1 MEITEIFSSLLT
13 LISTPWVWLILIASV
28 MYAAGN
34 YIDELL
40 LSKYEQ
46 EVGTMVIIST
56 LFGAVVVAV
65 FYGLSLYYGISI
77 IVDQPI
83 IVQALAIGVLEAL
96 WVIPYL
102 YATER
107 SGAIVAGPLFQAV
120 PVFALVMEAT
130 MGVIPPPLQL
140 LGAFIIVAG
149 GILVSIEREE
159 DEDGE
164 VTHKIDWVTIGM
176 MTISAIIVALIYVL
190 FRDAAVATNFI
201 AVGFWVGLGT
211 LITGAT
217 IYAVWKPYRQD
228 FNTFCKE
235 ANYKAVTVQF
245 FNEILDAGGV
255 YMTNL
260 ATTLGPSV
268 MVVTAF
274 NATQPLAVGITGFVL
289 SGFGLAS
296 VSSGGM
302 DKRGW
307 FLLAAGIILIAVGIV
322 VLALSGNYET

>member
-1 MEITEIFSSLLT
+1 MSEILFSVYT
-13 LISTPWVWLILIASV
+13 LAASPWVWLILIASL

-46 EVGTMVIIST
+46 EVGTLVLIST
-56 LFGAVVVAV
+56 LFGGVVVAV
-65 FYGLSLYYGISI
+65 FYGLAVYYDISI
-77 IVDQPI
+77 FLDQPI
-83 IVQALAIGVLEAL
+83 ILQALAIGVLEAL

-120 PVFALVMEAT
+120 PLVALALEAFL
-130 MGVIPPPLQL
+130 GVIPPMIQL
-140 LGAFIIVAG
+140 VGACIIVVG
-149 GILVSIEREE
+149 GILVSIERDE
-159 DEDGE
+159 DEDGA
-164 VTHKIDWVTIGM
+164 VSHKIDWITIGM
-176 MTISAIIVALIYVL
+176 MSISVILVALIYVL
-190 FRDAAVATNFI
+190 FRDAALTTNFI
-201 AVGFWVGLGT
+201 GVGFWVGLGT
-211 LITGAT
+211 LITGII

-228 FNTFCKE
+228 FNAFCQD
-235 ANYKAVTVQF
+235 ADYKAVGIQF

-274 NATQPLAVGITGFVL
+274 NATQPLFVGIIGGLLSIWGFI
-289 SGFGLAS
+289 SISTERTNNGTW
-296 VSSGGM
+296 
-302 DKRGW
+302 KIITI
-307 FLLAAGIILIAVGIV
+307 GIGCIAIGIV
-322 VLALSGNYET
+322 VISLGT